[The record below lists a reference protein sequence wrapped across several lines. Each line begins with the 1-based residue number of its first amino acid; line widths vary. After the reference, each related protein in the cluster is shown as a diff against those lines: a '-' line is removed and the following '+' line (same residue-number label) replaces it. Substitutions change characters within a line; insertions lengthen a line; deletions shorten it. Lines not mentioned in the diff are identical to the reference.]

1 MARPLQ
7 PFPDDPAI
15 VVLNADEDVTAE
27 LFQEWLDRR
36 QRGEALDLGARA
48 ADLLAE
54 ARAAGEV

>member
-36 QRGEALDLGARA
+36 QRGELDRHRRFGWYRA
-48 ADLLAE
+48 AP
-54 ARAAGEV
+54 